1 MRVDYNE
8 ENEESK
14 NKSAAQ
20 RVLSEPAKE
29 ERKTEKVKGPSKRE
43 VYEKKYLQKKGNE
56 LIN

>member
-8 ENEESK
+8 ENEEFK
-14 NKSAAQ
+14 NKSATQ

-29 ERKTEKVKGPSKRE
+29 ERKIEKVKGPSRRE
-43 VYEKKYLQKKGNE
+43 VYEKKHLPKNRNE